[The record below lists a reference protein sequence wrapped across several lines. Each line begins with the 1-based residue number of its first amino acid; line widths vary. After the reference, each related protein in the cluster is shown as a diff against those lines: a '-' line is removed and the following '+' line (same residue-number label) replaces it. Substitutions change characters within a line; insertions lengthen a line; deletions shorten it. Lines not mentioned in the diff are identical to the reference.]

1 MAHLYVAVN
10 IAIDHSSMAIREAV
24 REAING
30 KSTDCIERPED
41 GVRILE
47 VVVHNIHKEIIV
59 HDVVN

>member
-10 IAIDHSSMAIREAV
+10 IAIDHSSMAV

-30 KSTDCIERPED
+30 RSTDCIERPED
-41 GVRILE
+41 GGRILE